1 MSARSVGA
9 AATHWI
15 GRVVGLGRRFRRHCG
30 AAPSGPFVG
39 AGDEE
44 LRPITFPVTG
54 PITYF
59 NDWGACRDGCRRSH
73 QGNDLIGDRLQ
84 PLLAMR
90 AGVVD
95 RLLDHPTAGYGVVVR
110 DDEGWEY
117 HLYHVN
123 NDTPGTDDGADT
135 GAWRFAGGIRPGAT
149 VQAGQLIAW
158 MGDSGNS
165 EGSVP
170 HAHVEIH
177 RPDGTAINPYWS
189 LRQAQRDVNC
199 GIERVNADPATD
211 PVWLQTGWHSAR
223 LPRGWQPL
231 ALTGGH
237 PGSSAVAARM
247 WIGRT
252 GFTPVDGAALRAGDA
267 RFDEELD
274 CTSPVRGLASTVPAE
289 LGPILAAIRE
299 MESGGDYTAEASAST
314 ASGAYQFVDSSWAGY
329 GGYARASQAPPSVQ
343 DAKAAEHA
351 AAILARNGG
360 DVTTVP
366 VSWYLGHVPVGA
378 EWDAVPPY
386 PGNHLTPREYQSRWL
401 QTYTEMLGAP
411 GGWVDPQRLWTPVEI
426 TMCRTVIVDVGAP
439 GRPEFV
445 LTLAQSFASETSGRA
460 VPVIPDPCDPSRRPM
475 RLPIDDRAPA
485 SHHRKR
491 AISRPRASRRSVQS
505 EGTGRKRSN
514 SVTKTR

>member
-1 MSARSVGA
+1 
-9 AATHWI
+9 
-15 GRVVGLGRRFRRHCG
+15 
-30 AAPSGPFVG
+30 
-39 AGDEE
+39 
-44 LRPITFPVTG
+44 
-54 PITYF
+54 
-59 NDWGACRDGCRRSH
+59 
-73 QGNDLIGDRLQ
+73 
-84 PLLAMR
+84 MR

-95 RLLDHPTAGYGVVVR
+95 HLVDHPTAGYGVVVR
-110 DDEGWEY
+110 DDDGWEY
-117 HLYHVN
+117 HVYHVN
-123 NDTPGTDDGADT
+123 NDTPGTDDGADP

-199 GIERVNADPATD
+199 AIERLDADPAIDSVTDPATD
-211 PVWLQTGWHSAR
+211 PAWLQSGWRSAR
-223 LPRGWQPL
+223 LPRGWEPL

-247 WIGRT
+247 WIGGA

-267 RFDEELD
+267 RFDGELD
-274 CTSPVRGLASTVPAE
+274 CASSAMGLASTVPAE
-289 LGPILAAIRE
+289 LGPVLATIRE
-299 MESGGDYTAEASAST
+299 LESGGVYTAEASAST

-329 GGYARASQAPPSVQ
+329 GGYARASHAPPSVQ

-386 PGNHLTPREYQSRWL
+386 PGNHLTPREYQSRWM
-401 QTYTEMLGAP
+401 QTYAEMVGAP
-411 GGWVDPQRLWTPVEI
+411 GGRIDSQHLWTAVEV
-426 TMCRTVIVDVGAP
+426 TTCRTVIVDVGAP
-439 GRPEFV
+439 ERPEYV
-445 LTLAQSFASETSGRA
+445 LTLATSFASETSGRA
-460 VPVIPDPCDPSRRPM
+460 VPVTPDPCDPSRRPM
-475 RLPIDDRAPA
+475 RLTHRGPRAGA
-485 SHHRKR
+485 SPRAGDHPLQESEVLAARR
-491 AISRPRASRRSVQS
+491 AISGASRRR
-505 EGTGRKRSN
+505 GRAGVVGGAGGGNLGLVRFGPGDERLGRLQQGRAERGQL
-514 SVTKTR
+514 VVHPRRHHGMDGARDQAVALELAQRGRQHPLTDAVDQAL